1 MAYYR
6 KSSDANKK
14 DPNKKLS
21 ISFYSKQ
28 KIHCPV
34 CKKDFAKE
42 ELLSGGGRMIAGQL
56 TDELRRNF
64 EPSAKYGVVY
74 PMIYSV
80 GACPNCHVA
89 FLWNDFP
96 LLQDPGTI
104 SKLLDTEAERK
115 KSVETVFP
123 HYDLKREKT
132 LLDGAASYYLAL
144 LCYEHMPKQFSPT
157 IKKAQISLRLAWLCG
172 DLEGLCPGYNF
183 NYMQQRFY
191 RKSLFFY
198 QEALEFETSHVES
211 IAGISN
217 FGPDI
222 DKNYG
227 YDGVIYLCSLLEYK
241 YGQTENIQER
251 LQKLEQNKRSIARIF
266 GLGKSSKNKPGPL
279 LEHSRQLYDSIT
291 ETLKEANIIDDDDME

>member
-6 KSSDANKK
+6 KSSDMNKR

-28 KIHCPV
+28 KVHCPI
-34 CKKDFAKE
+34 CKKDFPKE

-89 FLWNDFP
+89 FLWNDFS
-96 LLQDPGTI
+96 LLQDEATI
-104 SKLLDTEAERK
+104 SKLLDNEAERK

-123 HYDLKREKT
+123 HYNLNREKT

-144 LCYEHMPKQFSPT
+144 LCYEKMPKQFSPT
-157 IKKAQISLRLAWLCG
+157 IKKAQICLRLAWLCG
-172 DLEGLCPGYNF
+172 DLEALCPGYNY
-183 NYMQQRFY
+183 NYLQQRFY

-227 YDGVIYLCSLLEYK
+227 YDGVIYLCSLLEFK

-251 LQKLEQNKRSIARIF
+251 LQRLEQNKRSIARIF

-279 LEHSRQLYDSIT
+279 LEHSRQLYDNIT
-291 ETLKEANIIDDDDME
+291 AVLKEANVIDDDDM